1 MQYPTLQLN
10 ITSTASNLPVDKLMT
25 AYDKYT
31 NLGLL
36 LLPKD
41 KFLKTPLAKYWRKDS
56 EMPSREQVLAD
67 QTTLQSGWCIVT
79 GERSGRLVVIDLDTN
94 EIKKG
99 GNDPQKALDEIL
111 ALSPSSFAFITPSGG
126 IHLFYRQ
133 PEHQALLTN
142 AKTPLQ
148 GVDKRGEGGQVAS
161 YGSFYRYTGE
171 NAKNKG
177 VMDGHGGFYE
187 PTGEHE
193 TIPLMSD
200 ELYNWLLTT
209 EKKHQGEAFG
219 RSTVGK
225 ERIKKHF
232 AQPSSEQERITL
244 SALQSILHQWGVK
257 DYEEWLQMWMSAHHA
272 SNGSF
277 VVRDFILAHED
288 VIWKSFTNR
297 TDGGQGHFI
306 DSWAGHE
313 YRDGGY
319 TAASLF
325 WLARQAGWMSRTGY
339 ELDPRL
345 AEKINVRYVGHWL
358 ALLDEIP
365 KRLMLMSQTG
375 SGKTF
380 SVKFLYEKLGHPKTV
395 IFVPSIKLALEL
407 TNTLVNRHDLPA
419 VCYYDQ
425 DSRSSIEVQEMVSA
439 PILVTT
445 LQTFAT
451 KVKLPMENYGLVYIE
466 ESDQLISSFARGG
479 GGRYGSHV
487 SDREARQGVATLRQA
502 FLKSEYVW
510 CVDATMSRV
519 TYDATNIMSDI
530 PPKLVINEW
539 VEPKAP
545 VIMVDT
551 VGRALQEVLRAL
563 GLGQSVVAVC
573 DTAKQAS
580 EVRDVMDMLGALKNK
595 RSLVVTRDTETD
607 QDVHAFMEDVNGQA
621 PRYDLLCYNSVMASG
636 VSITDFS
643 PDVVVQFC
651 SYLTPRVNLQLLN
664 RYRNQKVVYCY
675 YRMSENLYS
684 QSDKAILELAQSQ
697 VRVEGRLIN
706 MPVAQRNDDALLRDR
721 LGAISA
727 ADTDI
732 QNRSPRDF
740 YMALLKSDGR
750 TVSNAD
756 ETPVSELIN
765 TARTSVNEFRK
776 AYLDQLKI
784 SWNETPPINRDN
796 PAPRHYT
803 DLQIAQGEI
812 HDEISHALR
821 GNIPSGIEPRKV
833 YDLAHYFKDFAIPLT
848 AIIHQEWAIQ
858 KAEEYLAD
866 TGKAMMTISNNIT
879 LVKVVALVKT
889 FYGSFDKMITDSDI
903 AKRAPNFLMQLAHN
917 ADNYDKVI
925 TRKPQ
930 QYEAVMSKD
939 MTNEEKALAYA
950 KIILARVGLK
960 QRAVRISQAGGK
972 AIYGY
977 EVGNY
982 DEAVEFLSWRN
993 PELIVDLN
1001 FNTRV
1006 IDDKFVSR
1014 KDLTIENS
1022 DATIQVMQDE
1032 RVSLENAIK
1041 VINQGEKF

>member
-1 MQYPTLQLN
+1 MQYPNLQHN
-10 ITSTASNLPVDKLMT
+10 ITSGIKKMSLEGLMS

-31 NLGLL
+31 ALDLL

-41 KFLKTPLAKYWRKDS
+41 QFVKTPLAKYWKKDS
-56 EMPSREQVLAD
+56 PTPNRNDVALD
-67 QTTLQSGWCIVT
+67 QANLQSGWCIVT
-79 GERSGRLVVIDLDTN
+79 GERSGRLVVLDFDTQA
-94 EIKKG
+94 IKDG
-99 GNDPQKALDEIL
+99 GNDPQKVLDEVQQ
-111 ALSPSSFAFITPSGG
+111 LSTSTFAFSTPSGG
-126 IHLFYRQ
+126 VHVFYRQ

-142 AKTPLQ
+142 AKTPIQ
-148 GVDKRGEGGQVAS
+148 GLDKRGEGGQVAS

-171 NAKNKG
+171 GAKSKG
-177 VMDGHGGFYE
+177 VLDGHGGFYE
-187 PTGEHE
+187 PLGDHSV
-193 TIPLMSD
+193 IPLMSD
-200 ELYNWLLTT
+200 ELYNWLLMT

-232 AQPSSEQERITL
+232 NQPSSEQERITI
-244 SALQSILHQWGVK
+244 SALQAILHQWGRK
-257 DYEEWLQMWMSAHHA
+257 DYEDWLQMWMSAHHA

-277 VVRDFILAHED
+277 VVRDFILSHED
-288 VIWKSFTNR
+288 VTWSGDPSQFL
-297 TDGGQGHFI
+297 DA
-306 DSWAGHE
+306 WASHD
-313 YRDGGY
+313 YREGGY

-325 WLARQAGWMSRTGY
+325 WLARQHGWMSKTGY
-339 ELDPRL
+339 ELDPRV
-345 AEKINVRYVGHWL
+345 ADKINVRYVGEWL
-358 ALLDEIP
+358 ATLKEIP
-365 KRLMLMSQTG
+365 TRLMLMSQTG

-380 SVKFLYEKLGHPKTV
+380 SLKYLYEKLGQPKTIV
-395 IFVPSIKLALEL
+395 FVPSIKLALEL

-425 DSRSSIEVQEMVSA
+425 EQQTSIGVAEMVDA

-445 LQTFAT
+445 LQTFST
-451 KVKLPMENYGLVYIE
+451 KVKVPMENYGLVYIE
-466 ESDQLISSFARGG
+466 ESDQLIASFSRGG
-479 GGRYGSHV
+479 GGRYSSHV
-487 SDREARQGVATLRQA
+487 SDREARQGFATLRQA

-519 TYDATNIMSDI
+519 TYEAANIMSDI

-545 VIMVDT
+545 VTMVET
-551 VGRALQEVLRAL
+551 IGRGLQEVLRAL
-563 GLGQSVVAVC
+563 GLGKSVVAVC
-573 DTAKQAS
+573 DTAKQAA
-580 EVRDVMDMLGALKNK
+580 EVRDVMELLGALKNK
-595 RSLVVTRDTETD
+595 RSLVVTRDTESD
-607 QDVHAFMEDVNGQA
+607 PDVHNFMEDVNDQA
-621 PRYDLLCYNSVMASG
+621 PHYDLLCYNSVMASG
-636 VSITDFS
+636 VSITDFV
-643 PDVVVQFC
+643 PDVIVQFC

-664 RYRNQKVVYCY
+664 RYRKQVKVYCY
-675 YRMSENLYS
+675 YRMSEQLYS
-684 QSDKAILELAQSQ
+684 QSDTAILELAQSQ

-727 ADTDI
+727 ADTEI

-750 TVSNAD
+750 IVLHAD
-756 ETPVSELIN
+756 ETPVSDLIQS
-765 TARTSVNEFRK
+765 ARESVNEFRK
-776 AYLDQLKI
+776 AYLEQLKV
-784 SWNETPPINRDN
+784 SWQDTPPINRDN

-821 GNIPSGIEPRKV
+821 GNIPTEVEPKRV
-833 YDLAHYFKDFAIPLT
+833 YDLAHYFKDYAIPLT

-889 FYGSFDKMITDSDI
+889 FYGSFDKILTDTDV
-903 AKRAPNFLMQLAHN
+903 AKRAPNFLMQLAQN

-925 TRKPQ
+925 TRKTQ
-930 QYEAVMSKD
+930 QYGAVADKD
-939 MTNEEKALAYA
+939 LTNEEKALAFS

-960 QRAVRISQAGGK
+960 QRSNRISQAGGK
-972 AIYGY
+972 AVYGY
-977 EVGNY
+977 SVGNY
-982 DEAVEFLSWRN
+982 TDAVEFLSWRN
-993 PELIVDLN
+993 PELIVDLD
-1001 FNTRV
+1001 FTTKV

-1014 KDLTIENS
+1014 KGLTVENL
-1022 DATIQVMQDE
+1022 DATIQVMQQE
-1032 RVSLENAIK
+1032 KVSLEEAIQ
-1041 VINQGEKF
+1041 VIKQGVQF